1 MSLGHTEGTA
11 NPTAKKTGEICPMR
25 EVLARVGDK
34 WTVMV
39 VRNLRDEPKRFS
51 ALRRDID
58 GISQRMLTRTLR
70 GLERDGLVTRT
81 VHPTVPPQVEYDLTR
96 LGRTLLD
103 PILALATWAYQNRA
117 AVQTAR
123 TEYDAEQIVGAEP
136 T

>member
-1 MSLGHTEGTA
+1 MSPGDTEGTI
-11 NPTAKKTGEICPMR
+11 ELCPMR

-51 ALRRDID
+51 ALRRGIE

-81 VHPTVPPQVEYDLTR
+81 VHPTVPPQVEYDLTEM
-96 LGRTLLD
+96 GRTLLG
-103 PILALATWAYQNRA
+103 PIVALADWAYKNRA
-117 AVQTAR
+117 AIQTAR
-123 TEYDAEQIVGAEP
+123 TGYDAAKAVSEAA
-136 T
+136 